1 MPFFR
6 KDIIDNFI
14 SRLSIPGI
22 KILANKEIDELLLRE
37 NGASICRGSIL
48 DSYLEEALDAAFG
61 DNPNYE
67 VVALFEGNTKSAPIS
82 FLIVEKGECVKLSE
96 AWSVNLICAALQSPN
111 GLKGVGQILMGLY
124 LYSIAENEEVDEKTG
139 VLELA
144 NGYINAG
151 GLASYSKLGFKVD
164 ESLYGEDCFPNYNNL
179 PMIAEDIDSDR
190 IIDILNNVTDAAY
203 EKEAVCLI
211 GDRDIQLYA
220 GICLNLLT
228 FITLVPESD
237 RKEYIIYYFINYGQN
252 DVRIVDYKYLYSL
265 IKKDPEAF
273 ETLVREIESGSRTDT
288 ANFPGF
294 SKLHTKLFTKEPVAK
309 SATPAPVEEPLER
322 KSRASRAARTPSVAP
337 AAAVA
342 PAPAAAAP
350 AAAPSKPSSHKK
362 ATSAVAEQPTRRSS
376 TRTKTTTPA
385 KTHAQTQR
393 QSKTKSQ
400 SKSKV
405 SRQSYPVKNAT
416 KGAKMNPLSVI
427 EEDEEE
433 ESQHSSNPSM
443 FLQLK
448 SMLFPQSKKSTARG
462 LKKRKHSRVTRRR
475 RTKH

>member
-6 KDIIDNFI
+6 KDIINDFL

-22 KILANKEIDELLLRE
+22 KILANDEIDEFSLRE
-37 NGASICRGSIL
+37 KGVSICRGSIL

-61 DNPNYE
+61 DNTNYE
-67 VVALFEGNTKSAPIS
+67 VVALFEGNTTSAPIS

-96 AWSVNLICAALQSPN
+96 VWSVNLICAALQSPN

-124 LYSIAENEEVDEKTG
+124 LYSIAENEEVEEKVG

-179 PMIAEDIDSDR
+179 PMIAEDIDPDR
-190 IIDILNNVTDAAY
+190 IVDILNNIPNAAY
-203 EKEAVCLI
+203 KKEAVCLI
-211 GDRDIQLYA
+211 SDRDIQLYA

-228 FITLVPESD
+228 FITLVPEEE
-237 RKEYIIYYFINYGQN
+237 RKEYIIYYFINYGEN
-252 DVRIVDYKYLYSL
+252 DTRIVDYKYLYSL
-265 IKKDPEAF
+265 IKKDPDAF
-273 ETLVREIESGSRTDT
+273 ETLVREIENGSRTDA

-294 SKLHTKLFTKEPVAK
+294 SKLYTKLFTKEPVAK
-309 SATPAPVEEPLER
+309 TSAPVPVEESLER
-322 KSRASRAARTPSVAP
+322 KSRASRTP

-342 PAPAAAAP
+342 AASAASAATAAAP
-350 AAAPSKPSSHKK
+350 AAV
-362 ATSAVAEQPTRRSS
+362 SAQEPAKRSS
-376 TRTKTTTPA
+376 TRTKTKTTTA
-385 KTHAQTQR
+385 KIQTQT
-393 QSKTKSQ
+393 QTKTKTKSQ
-400 SKSKV
+400 SRV
-405 SRQSYPVKNAT
+405 SRQSYPVKRGS
-416 KGAKMNPLSVI
+416 KVSKMNPLSAI
-427 EEDEEE
+427 EEDTNEALEK

-448 SMLFPQSKKSTARG
+448 SLLFPQSKKSTARG
-462 LKKRKHSRVTRRR
+462 LKKRKHSKEIGRAHV
-475 RTKH
+475 

>member
-1 MPFFR
+1 M
-6 KDIIDNFI
+6 
-14 SRLSIPGI
+14 
-22 KILANKEIDELLLRE
+22 
-37 NGASICRGSIL
+37 
-48 DSYLEEALDAAFG
+48 
-61 DNPNYE
+61 
-67 VVALFEGNTKSAPIS
+67 
-82 FLIVEKGECVKLSE
+82 SE
-96 AWSVNLICAALQSPN
+96 
-111 GLKGVGQILMGLY
+111 
-124 LYSIAENEEVDEKTG
+124 
-139 VLELA
+139 
-144 NGYINAG
+144 
-151 GLASYSKLGFKVD
+151 
-164 ESLYGEDCFPNYNNL
+164 
-179 PMIAEDIDSDR
+179 
-190 IIDILNNVTDAAY
+190 
-203 EKEAVCLI
+203 
-211 GDRDIQLYA
+211 
-220 GICLNLLT
+220 LLT

-309 SATPAPVEEPLER
+309 SATPAPVEEALDR

-337 AAAVA
+337 AVAVA
-342 PAPAAAAP
+342 PAPA

-362 ATSAVAEQPTRRSS
+362 ATSASAVAEQPTRRSS

-400 SKSKV
+400 SKV
-405 SRQSYPVKNAT
+405 SRQSYPVKKAT

-475 RTKH
+475 RTKR